1 MVALSTI
8 GDIVSTQ
15 YAMAKQYIPII
26 QGLLD
31 YFDLAT
37 VTNINQIRKIYN
49 IFCDLYFG
57 DPFVS

>member
-1 MVALSTI
+1 MVALSII

-31 YFDLAT
+31 YFDLAP